1 MKCDHHSFVKKKIML
16 AVTDQ
21 VLSQNKLTITSL
33 AFTVVLKGG
42 EKEQK
47 RTRPPKERATDRDR
61 DI

>member
-1 MKCDHHSFVKKKIML
+1 ML